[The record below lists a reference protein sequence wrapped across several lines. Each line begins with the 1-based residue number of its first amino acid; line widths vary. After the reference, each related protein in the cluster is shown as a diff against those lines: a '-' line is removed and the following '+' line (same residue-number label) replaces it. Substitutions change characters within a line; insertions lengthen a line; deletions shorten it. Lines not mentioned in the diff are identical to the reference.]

1 MPDIAAR
8 MAFPKILKMY
18 MDRDHLSQVDIAKRL
33 HVSKQSVSEWL
44 SGKKFPRVDNMQELA
59 DLFGVLLSDMY
70 TLTSDTRSENDSQS
84 FILHSDEK
92 HLIEVWRK
100 SDPDAK
106 SYAIGILE
114 KSASIHRKK
123 DSEPS
128 VI

>member
-123 DSEPS
+123 ESEPS
-128 VI
+128 AI